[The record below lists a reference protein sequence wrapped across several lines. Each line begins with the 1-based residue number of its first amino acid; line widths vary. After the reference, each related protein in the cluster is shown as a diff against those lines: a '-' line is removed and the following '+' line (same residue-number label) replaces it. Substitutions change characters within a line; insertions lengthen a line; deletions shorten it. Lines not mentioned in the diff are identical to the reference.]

1 MIQDRLD
8 MPSTID
14 ASCAGA
20 AARGRAHA
28 PAAVCAMGVIA
39 FALLTALGAQIRV
52 PLPGTPVP
60 MTLQT
65 LAVLLS
71 GLTLGPWLGSASML
85 LYLLL
90 GMTGVP
96 VFADAV
102 WTDGVLLGATG
113 GYLVGFVLCQ
123 PVLGLIASARLN
135 KSVWPT
141 AVLAAVFGNMVIF
154 GCGLIWLS
162 ASLGTD
168 LSQTLAK
175 GLWPFM
181 IGMVLKTGVAAGLG
195 SVCAPVARWLQ
206 GKT

>member
-8 MPSTID
+8 MPSTVD
-14 ASCAGA
+14 ASYAGA
-20 AARGRAHA
+20 AARGRARA
-28 PAAVCAMGVIA
+28 PASVCVMGVIA
-39 FALLTALGAQIRV
+39 FALLTALGAHIRV

-71 GLTLGPWLGSASML
+71 GLALGPWLGSASML

-123 PVLGLIASARLN
+123 PVLGLIAGARFFKSAWL
-135 KSVWPT
+135 SAIL
-141 AVLAAVFGNMVIF
+141 AVVAGHAIIF

-162 ASLGTD
+162 AWLGTD
-168 LSQTLAK
+168 LSQTLAL

-181 IGMVLKTGVAAGLG
+181 IGMLLKTGVAAGLG
-195 SVCAPVARWLQ
+195 GVATPFAKWLQ
-206 GKT
+206 GRS

>member
-1 MIQDRLD
+1 

-14 ASCAGA
+14 VSCIGA
-20 AARGRAHA
+20 AAWRRAHA
-28 PAAVCAMGVIA
+28 PAWVCAMGVIA

-141 AVLAAVFGNMVIF
+141 AVLAVVFGNIVIF
-154 GCGLIWLS
+154 GCGLVWLS
-162 ASLGTD
+162 AWLGTD
-168 LSQTLAK
+168 LSQTLAL

-195 SVCAPVARWLQ
+195 GASAPVARWLQ

>member
-1 MIQDRLD
+1 MIQGKLD
-8 MPSTID
+8 LPSTID
-14 ASCAGA
+14 LSYTPAAS
-20 AARGRAHA
+20 RIRAHA

-123 PVLGLIASARLN
+123 PVLGLIAGARLT

-141 AVLAAVFGNMVIF
+141 AILAAVAGNVVIF

-195 SVCAPVARWLQ
+195 GVASPLAKWLQ
-206 GKT
+206 GKA